1 MHGGIIS
8 VAAGWWGTLGST
20 ARWWRRGRW
29 ATAASPGRGTCWSRA
44 ASGGATNPPLLH
56 CLLSD
61 HRLISVSLGL
71 TLIRTVAS
79 LTAATSG
86 VCRVTTTRRNI
97 HSHVSINWVILSGVG
112 KLYCQRRIM
121 DINDDNNF
129 PNMLSLGWVLL
140 DLLEHPPA
148 HIQHI

>member
-1 MHGGIIS
+1 MGDVGLYS
-8 VAAGWWGTLGST
+8 EVMEAGAVSHSSLARPGDLLEQSSFRWGHQ
-20 ARWWRRGRW
+20 
-29 ATAASPGRGTCWSRA
+29 
-44 ASGGATNPPLLH
+44 PPLH
-56 CLLSD
+56 YLLSG

-129 PNMLSLGWVLL
+129 PNMLSLG
-140 DLLEHPPA
+140 
-148 HIQHI
+148 